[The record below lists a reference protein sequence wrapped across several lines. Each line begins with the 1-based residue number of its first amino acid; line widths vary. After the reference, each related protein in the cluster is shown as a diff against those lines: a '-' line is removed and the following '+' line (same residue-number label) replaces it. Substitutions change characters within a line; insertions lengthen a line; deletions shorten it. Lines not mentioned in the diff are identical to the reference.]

1 MPEPRFGNADENNM
15 SQWAKEQMP
24 FPDLSVPDLEMGI
37 GTPKSRQTT
46 GTSLQGKNHRRKR
59 STVKRI
65 QEIIVQIQDRADA
78 RVVSIHTP

>member
-1 MPEPRFGNADENNM
+1 MPEPHFGNADENNM

-24 FPDLSVPDLEMGI
+24 SPDLSVPDLEMGT

-46 GTSLQGKNHRRKR
+46 GTSLQGKNHRRER
-59 STVKRI
+59 SAVKRI

>member
-1 MPEPRFGNADENNM
+1 MPEPRFGNAEENNM
-15 SQWAKEQMP
+15 YQWAKEQMP

-37 GTPKSRQTT
+37 GTTKPRQTT
-46 GTSLQGKNHRRKR
+46 GTSLQWKNHRRER

-78 RVVSIHTP
+78 CVVSIHTP